1 MDMRYMVQTPMEVH
15 IPEELM
21 NARFRGCACQPILEN
36 AILHGFAAEK
46 KWGRIAICAWE
57 SEGYL
62 QIDVLDDGMGMADDA
77 IQRLNARLESGE
89 AERPAS
95 ALSIRICVFA
105 CIMARIAA
113 CA

>member
-1 MDMRYMVQTPMEVH
+1 MRRVPR
-15 IPEELM
+15 L
-21 NARFRGCACQPILEN
+21 CLQPILEN

-89 AERPAS
+89 QSDHIGVINTNMRIRLHYGEDCGLRIMANPDGGLCVRFKMRH
-95 ALSIRICVFA
+95 LSIG
-105 CIMARIAA
+105 
-113 CA
+113 